1 LSWFEPQLTDRQARL
16 LRTIGEHARWAIACA
31 TATVRRRLVE
41 KGIPPDGAVVIRP
54 GVDFGMINQA
64 RRSDLRMRL
73 GVQLQQRLLIAPE
86 PATRAGGQFVLFWA
100 AAIRSF
106 VEPDVRVVIPGDS
119 PEQRRIA
126 RLARQIGFARHLI
139 CPGAGVPFEELVSVA
154 DVLVVASE
162 GEVSTTSIA
171 WAFGAGV
178 PVIATAVHATAE
190 LVANRLNGL
199 LLKPQPQTRMAAKI
213 AAILEDRAAL
223 QSVVQTARTQAFEVF
238 SVRRYGDQYARLYEN
253 LLAERRIDDGITD
266 AAQTA

>member
-1 LSWFEPQLTDRQARL
+1 MTRVGHLFDATSGWQQRVGAQQLLKGPSKSYPDPVLILVDGSARRQLGELQNDAALVPRRIFALPTAPQLARVLAARKVDVIHAWGLRAAAAAAFTAPLAARPLVLSWFEPQITDRQARL
-16 LRTIGEHARWAIACA
+16 LRTIGEHARCAIACA
-31 TATVRRRLVE
+31 TATVRRRLIE

-73 GVQLQQRLLIAPE
+73 GLQPQQRLLIAPE

-106 VEPDVRVVIPGDS
+106 IEPHLRVLIPGDS

-162 GEVSTTSIA
+162 GEV
-171 WAFGAGV
+171 
-178 PVIATAVHATAE
+178 
-190 LVANRLNGL
+190 
-199 LLKPQPQTRMAAKI
+199 
-213 AAILEDRAAL
+213 
-223 QSVVQTARTQAFEVF
+223 
-238 SVRRYGDQYARLYEN
+238 
-253 LLAERRIDDGITD
+253 
-266 AAQTA
+266 